1 MAEEKTEKKKRAEG
15 ARVRYASFVN
25 RIPHHPGTVP
35 NMHSA
40 SESEALSLTLAQ
52 VGGCPMLVVDRQ
64 VGDKTETTFVPLT
77 NVAFMH

>member
-1 MAEEKTEKKKRAEG
+1 
-15 ARVRYASFVN
+15 
-25 RIPHHPGTVP
+25 VP